1 MAQIT
6 LGQLMGTQNIEPWEE
21 FDLTEVQ
28 QVLKSLRDNE
38 AFDIAHAEFL
48 QHRALYAAEIL
59 IDMIAKMIKTSGF
72 IEARINTVKNKAAL
86 EYKCD
91 DDKIRVTAEMR
102 KQAGESHPEVEEL
115 GLLLARTKGAR
126 SALEKKYDVLIK
138 MHYYFKELAQGQKQS
153 VITGTSKS
161 IPTEKEN
168 YPKVGW

>member
-1 MAQIT
+1 MSQIT
-6 LGQLMGTQNIEPWEE
+6 LGQLMGSQNIEPFEE

-28 QVLKSLRDNE
+28 KVLKSLRDNE

-59 IDMIAKMIKTSGF
+59 IDMIAKLIKTSGF
-72 IEARINTVKNKAAL
+72 IESRVNTVKNRAAL
-86 EYKCD
+86 EYKCE
-91 DDKIRVTAEMR
+91 DDKVRVTAEMR
-102 KQAGESHPEVEEL
+102 KQAGESHPEVEQL
-115 GLLLARTKGAR
+115 GLLLAKTKGAK

-161 IPTEKEN
+161 IPTERDN
-168 YPKVGW
+168 PPKVGW

>member
-1 MAQIT
+1 
-6 LGQLMGTQNIEPWEE
+6 MGTQNIEPWEE

-72 IEARINTVKNKAAL
+72 IEARINTVKNKVAL

-138 MHYYFKELAQGQKQS
+138 MHYYFKELAQGQRQS

-168 YPKVGW
+168 NPPKVGW